1 MTYSQQDKPERER
14 NPVTT
19 PNPHESLSLEQIEN
33 SYWGD
38 APADASRLVT
48 TAHALRRKPISA
60 LDVEDLRLLL
70 GQQEGVE
77 VLTPLALTKL
87 EDNPLAEGDYY
98 PGDLLESVLK
108 NPQSYWH
115 KHPDQRARLQ
125 RVIEALKALGDLEE
139 HDAPHDSIWK
149 TVTHFLSAG

>member
-1 MTYSQQDKPERER
+1 MPTPSSPEA
-14 NPVTT
+14 
-19 PNPHESLSLEQIEN
+19 SSLEQIEN

-38 APADASRLVT
+38 APADATRLVA
-48 TAHALRRKPISA
+48 TAHELRRKPVGT

-87 EDNPLAEGDYY
+87 EADPLAEGDYY
-98 PGDLLESVLK
+98 PGDLFEAVLK
-108 NPQSYWH
+108 NPAQYWLD
-115 KHPDQRARLQ
+115 HPDQRARVA
-125 RVIEALKALGDLEE
+125 RIIEGIKTLGNLED

-149 TVTHFLSAG
+149 TINRFLSATE